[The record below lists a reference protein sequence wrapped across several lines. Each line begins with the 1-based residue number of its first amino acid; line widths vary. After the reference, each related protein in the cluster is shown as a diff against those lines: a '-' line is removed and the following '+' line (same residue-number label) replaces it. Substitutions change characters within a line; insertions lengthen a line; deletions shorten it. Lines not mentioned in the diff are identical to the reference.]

1 MITIHN
7 EREAFIF
14 GQQQIGL
21 IPERFR
27 QAFLKGARDKAYVEA
42 YVEGCQ
48 NILDPEVEEAYEA
61 LLSAYRTKAAVAE
74 AVGICPSNLQKYVT
88 GRASIGPKV
97 KTKFLAA
104 AGQFH
109 KE

>member
-1 MITIHN
+1 MATIRN
-7 EREAFIF
+7 GREAFVF

-21 IPERFR
+21 VPERFH
-27 QAFLKGARDKAYVEA
+27 QAFLKGARDKAHVE
-42 YVEGCQ
+42 ECQ
-48 NILDPEVEEAYEA
+48 NILDPEVEEAYEK
-61 LLSAYRTKAAVAE
+61 LLFAYKTKAAVAE
-74 AVGICPSNLQKYVT
+74 AVGICPSNLQKYAT

-104 AGQFH
+104 AGQLH

>member
-21 IPERFR
+21 IPERFH
-27 QAFLKGARDKAYVEA
+27 QAFLKGARDKA